1 MSDFESDQSGRESD
15 LSYRFGLGSDRH
27 RLEEGDGLILSGVK
41 VACDLSAVAHSD
53 GDAVL
58 HAVADAIF
66 GASGGAD
73 IGEHFP
79 DDDDQ
84 FKGMDS
90 SAIVEAAVHWAL
102 EKGWKPAQLD
112 IVIHLERP
120 RLSGY
125 REKMKENLSRLLTI
139 PVECIGLKAKSGEGL
154 GPVGEGRAVDALA
167 IIQLKRAEKR

>member
-1 MSDFESDQSGRESD
+1 
-15 LSYRFGLGSDRH
+15 
-27 RLEEGDGLILSGVK
+27 
-41 VACDLSAVAHSD
+41 
-53 GDAVL
+53 
-58 HAVADAIF
+58 
-66 GASGGAD
+66 
-73 IGEHFP
+73 
-79 DDDDQ
+79 
-84 FKGMDS
+84 MDS
-90 SAIVEAAVHWAL
+90 SVIVEAAVHWAL